1 MARTAKN
8 AKVDSRSA
16 RSKLPARREPYWTK
30 IQTGGHLGYR
40 RITTGGFWI
49 ARYRD
54 AAAGKRTYHALG
66 SADDFADHDGENV
79 FSFDA
84 AQEAARKYFKRRVAE
99 LAGDWAPDNETLT
112 VREAMA
118 LYLAEFEKRG
128 KGLAQARSVINAHIL
143 PTLGGV
149 AVARL
154 TRARLV
160 TWRDAIADGSA
171 RVRSKQNGPV
181 KYRKG
186 HSNKR
191 QRQSTTNRILTV
203 LKAGLNFVRNEGR
216 VSCRPVWELV
226 KPYRNADS
234 SRVRYLNDDES
245 RSVVKVCPKDFAEL
259 VTGALLSGCRY
270 SELASL
276 LVSDF
281 ITDSGSI
288 HIRDSKNGTARHV
301 YLTTEGIA
309 FFKKLCKG
317 KRGTARIFQ
326 RADGRPWQ
334 KSDQARPLDAA
345 CKAAKLG
352 NLTFHEL
359 RHTYAS
365 RLVMGG
371 VGLPVVAKQLG
382 HTSTRMVDKHYGH
395 LAPSYVADT
404 VRAAFNPLIAVSELE
419 AAE

>member
-40 RITTGGFWI
+40 RIATGGFWI

-54 AAAGKRTYHALG
+54 KALSKRTYQALG

-99 LAGDWAPDNETLT
+99 LAGDWTPDNESLT

-143 PTLGGV
+143 PTLGDA

-154 TRARLV
+154 TRARLI
-160 TWRDAIADGSA
+160 TWRDAIAEGSA
-171 RVRSKQNGPV
+171 RVRSKRHGPV
-181 KYRKG
+181 KFRKG

-216 VSCRPVWELV
+216 VACRPVWELL

-234 SRVRYLNDDES
+234 ARVRYLNDKES
-245 RSVVKVCPKDFAEL
+245 RSVVKACAADFAEI

-270 SELASL
+270 SELTAL
-276 LVSDF
+276 VVSDF
-281 ITDSGSI
+281 VPDSGSI
-288 HIRDSKNGTARHV
+288 YIRDSKNSTARHV
-301 YLTTEGIA
+301 YLTAEGIA
-309 FFKKLCKG
+309 FFTKLCDG
-317 KRGTARIFQ
+317 KKPTERIFQ
-326 RADGRPWQ
+326 RTDGRHWK
-334 KSDQARPLDAA
+334 KSDQARPLELA
-345 CKAAKLG
+345 CKGAKLDG
-352 NLTFHEL
+352 LTFHEL

-419 AAE
+419 AAQ